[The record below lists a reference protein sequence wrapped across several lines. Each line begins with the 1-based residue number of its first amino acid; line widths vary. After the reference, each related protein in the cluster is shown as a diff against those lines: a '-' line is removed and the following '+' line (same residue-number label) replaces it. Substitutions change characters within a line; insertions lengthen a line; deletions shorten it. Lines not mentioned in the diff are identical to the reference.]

1 MDLPSEIQ
9 IGGYPTPAQL
19 ANSNID
25 AATLDSEGRC
35 VVLEFPAFVLLGV
48 YSPANRD
55 ESRDDF
61 RIGFLSLLDARVRN
75 LIAMGKNVVLSGD
88 LNVPRDELDIANP
101 EASFREMGLSQE
113 DYVSTPSRRL
123 FNQLLENG
131 KVLGDRDEGRETQVM
146 WDICRGFHP
155 HRKGMF
161 TCWEQKT
168 NARPGNY
175 GARIDYVLC
184 SLLMKDWFC
193 SSNIQEG
200 LMVPPNYAINWSC
213 WLTNIQGSDHCPVY
227 AIMKNR
233 VQFDGRDVDLL
244 DVMNPA
250 GMFLDGIRQRE
261 YSKKDI
267 LPLSGKLIPEFDRR
281 RSIRDMFSRKP
292 SLVQSKSTDLS
303 SAETEFDACVPSS
316 EKFLA
321 AEQSPQR
328 KVNTSATQ
336 GAPFTENTSNSW
348 PSPNNKRSLEINGM
362 AQPPKKLKPSSSMS
376 IPPQSAKSQQSFQEL
391 FRPKA
396 ASAGSFIPT
405 IPPRKIQ
412 PAQAGIGESGYGQ
425 GPPQK
430 TAKTQR
436 SQTSDSSLRASSP
449 ELLRAPQQ
457 FPAKEI
463 IDITS
468 SPEDSPSNSS
478 KADPQGKDRIYDE
491 VESRKSW
498 CKLFAKPVAP
508 LCESHGESCI
518 EGKTRK
524 SGMNCGRS
532 FWICPRPLGP
542 SGKKEKETDWKC
554 PTFIWF
560 SDWGAKSAR
569 ERDSSASNFDIP
581 NSR

>member
-1 MDLPSEIQ
+1 MDLPSEVQ
-9 IGGYPTPAQL
+9 IGGYPNAAQL

-61 RIGFLSLLDARVRN
+61 RIGFLNLLDARVRN

-88 LNVPRDELDIANP
+88 LNISREELDTANA
-101 EASFREMGLSQE
+101 EASLREMGLSQE
-113 DYVSTPSRRL
+113 EYVSTPSRRL

-131 KVLGDRDEGRETQVM
+131 KVLGDRDEGRETEVM

-155 HRKGMF
+155 DRKGMF

-184 SLLMKDWFC
+184 SLKMKDWFS

-200 LMVPPNYAINWSC
+200 LMVPSKYAIDWSC
-213 WLTNIQGSDHCPVY
+213 RLTNIQGSDHCPVY

-233 VQFDGRDVDLL
+233 VQFDGRDVNLL

-267 LPLSGKLIPEFDRR
+267 LPLSGKLIPEFDGR

-292 SLVQSKSTDLS
+292 SLVQTKITDLS

-316 EKFLA
+316 EEFLA
-321 AEQSPQR
+321 AEQSPPR
-328 KVNTSATQ
+328 KVTSATQ
-336 GAPFTENTSNSW
+336 GAPFIGITSNSL
-348 PSPNNKRSLEINGM
+348 PSPNNKRPLEKNGVV
-362 AQPPKKLKPSSSMS
+362 QPPKRLKPSSSMS

-396 ASAGSFIPT
+396 ASIGSIVPT
-405 IPPRKIQ
+405 ISPRKIQ
-412 PAQAGIGESGYGQ
+412 PVQAVIGESSYGQ
-425 GPPQK
+425 GPPEK
-430 TAKTQR
+430 TTKTQR
-436 SQTSDSSLRASSP
+436 SQTPDSSLRTPSP
-449 ELLRAPQQ
+449 ELLRTPQR
-457 FPAKEI
+457 FPIKEI
-463 IDITS
+463 VDITS

-478 KADPQGKDRIYDE
+478 KAGPQGKDRAYDE
-491 VESRKSW
+491 VESKKSW
-498 CKLFAKPVAP
+498 SKLFAKPVAP
-508 LCESHGESCI
+508 LCESHGETCI
-518 EGKTRK
+518 SGKTKK

-542 SGKKEKETDWKC
+542 SGRNERKTEWKC
-554 PTFIWF
+554 PTFIWC
-560 SDWGAKSAR
+560 SDWGAISAR
-569 ERDSSASNFDIP
+569 EKDSRAPTFDGP
-581 NSR
+581 NSQ